1 MLERKSDRW
10 IAITQ
15 AILLHAVVIGAL
27 AYGFYSYQKQSKPVM
42 PTLAIE
48 GTIVSDKDLQPV
60 KPAAKALPEPPP
72 PAPEPEPPPPAPPEE
87 VGPPAPSPEEIQ
99 QREQEEKQ
107 KQEQVQRAEEERVAL
122 EKKQAEEKAAAEQKA
137 REDAERKRQEE
148 AKKKAEDKRKAE
160 EAKRKADEEKVRAAS
175 EADLRKS
182 LEAEEHLNT
191 LRSSSAMSSWISQ
204 IANRI
209 QRAWIRPP
217 SARPGIDC
225 VVHVTQVPGGAVTSV
240 KVGECNG
247 DAAVRQSIEDAVIR
261 ASPLPPPP
269 DPALFER
276 ELDIRFKP
284 QD

>member
-1 MLERKSDRW
+1 MAEERKSDRW
-10 IAITQ
+10 ISLTQ
-15 AILLHAVVIGAL
+15 SILLHAAVIGAL
-27 AYGFYSYQKQSKPVM
+27 AYGFYSYQKQSKPVV

-48 GTIVSDKDLQPV
+48 GTVVSDKDLQPV
-60 KPAAKALPEPPP
+60 KPAATPLPPP
-72 PAPEPEPPPPAPPEE
+72 PEPEPPPPEPVED
-87 VGPPAPSPEEIQ
+87 VGPPSPSPEEIA

-137 REDAERKRQEE
+137 REEAERKRIADE
-148 AKKKAEDKRKAE
+148 KKKADDKRKAE
-160 EAKRKADEEKVRAAS
+160 EAKRKADEEKARAAS
-175 EADLRKS
+175 EAELRKS
-182 LEAEEHLNT
+182 LEAEERLNT
-191 LRSSSAMSSWISQ
+191 LRSSSAMASWIGQ